1 MAIEWWHRRR
11 LDWFPLNVN
20 FTMRCCL
27 QLDMKSP
34 GITKTDSVSLA
45 PFLSSLATC
54 WHVHFLT
61 FKAIHGQKAN
71 KCIYQIV
78 GTIPSWEKIYL
89 QECKMVPKLCH
100 HIDQTS
106 CSCNLLMGACTEAM
120 LACFSS
126 HDRSVHQDLLP
137 WIYVQA
143 FMVPRGYDW
152 LFLTRHREVDVV
164 LNEKSIL
171 I

>member
-1 MAIEWWHRRR
+1 MAIEWWQSAFR
-11 LDWFPLNVN
+11 LVPFKRQFHHAMLSATGHEISWNNEDWLSQSGTVSI
-20 FTMRCCL
+20 
-27 QLDMKSP
+27 QLSYM
-34 GITKTDSVSLA
+34 LA
-45 PFLSSLATC
+45 CS
-54 WHVHFLT
+54 FLT